1 MSLKGKT
8 AIVTGGS
15 RGIGRAIA
23 LRLAKDGANVGVL
36 NLQKDLGFKV
46 AEEIRE
52 FGVQAIPIACDVTNY
67 KKVKG
72 SCGKNSPDVR
82 IY

>member
-1 MSLKGKT
+1 MGLKGKT

-23 LRLAKDGANVGVL
+23 LRLAKDGANVAVL
-36 NLQKDLGFKV
+36 NLQKDLGLKV

-52 FGVQAIPIACDVTNY
+52 FGVEAIPLACDLTDY
-67 KKVKG
+67 KTVKT
-72 SCGKNSPDVR
+72 SVEK
-82 IY
+82 IHQ